1 MPRLKILIVDDES
14 YILSILTRK
23 FEQLG
28 YATLSA
34 ADGEEGYAVACT
46 DLPDLIITDLQMP
59 GVSGLEMAAR
69 LRANPAT
76 RHLLLLML
84 TSRGHRLSTADLM
97 QTNVQ
102 CVLPKPF
109 STRELVAK
117 VSEMMRAGARAG
129 AVGDGPPH
137 RSGEL

>member
-1 MPRLKILIVDDES
+1 MSRLKILIVDDES

-28 YATLSA
+28 YVTVSAT
-34 ADGEEGYAVACT
+34 DGEEGYAAACT
-46 DLPDLIITDLQMP
+46 DLPDLVITDLQMP

-76 RHLLLLML
+76 RHLPLLML
-84 TSRGHRLSTADLM
+84 TSRGHRLSTAELM

-102 CVLPKPF
+102 CVLSKPF

-117 VSEMMRAGARAG
+117 VSELTRAGARQTTAG
-129 AVGDGPPH
+129 DEPPRH
-137 RSGEL
+137 SGGL